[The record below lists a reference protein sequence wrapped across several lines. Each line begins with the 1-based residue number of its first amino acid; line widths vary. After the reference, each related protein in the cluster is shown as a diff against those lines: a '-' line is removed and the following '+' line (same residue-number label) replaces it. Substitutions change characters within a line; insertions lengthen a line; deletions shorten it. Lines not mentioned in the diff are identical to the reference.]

1 MKNFQNRYSAMFRC
15 APRDVDDCPTAESLA
30 RFAAGRAWPWQ
41 RRRLTDHLGRCSD
54 CADDYRVLAMAR
66 DGLTDALESGR
77 ETRGTVGL
85 SPVWLRSGFAAA
97 AVAGV
102 AALGIIVLV
111 ETGGPGPWNPSDSMA
126 ANGAASSRGEPGVG
140 NDDRLFK
147 SNFGEPEPTDG
158 PLFRDDFG
166 G

>member
-1 MKNFQNRYSAMFRC
+1 MKDFQDRYSAIFRQ
-15 APRDVDDCPTAESLA
+15 ATRTADQCPPGNSLA
-30 RFAAGRAWPWQ
+30 RLAAGRAWPWQ
-41 RRRLTDHLGRCSD
+41 RRRLADHLGRCSA
-54 CADDYRVLAMAR
+54 CADDYRVLLMAR

-97 AVAGV
+97 AMAGV
-102 AALGIIVLV
+102 AAVGIAVLL
-111 ETGGPGPWNPSDSMA
+111 ETGGPGPWNPSDTMA
-126 ANGAASSRGEPGVG
+126 ANGVESSSGEPGADD
-140 NDDRLFK
+140 DDRLFK
-147 SNFGEPEPTDG
+147 SNFGEPEAVDG

>member
-1 MKNFQNRYSAMFRC
+1 MKNFQDRYSTMFRR
-15 APRDVDDCPTAESLA
+15 AEREADHCPPGESLA
-30 RFAAGRAWPWQ
+30 RLAAGRAWPWQ
-41 RRRLTDHLGRCSD
+41 RRRLVDHLGRCSD
-54 CADDYRVLAMAR
+54 CADDYRVLATAR
-66 DGLTDALESGR
+66 DGLTDALESGQ

-97 AVAGV
+97 ALAGV
-102 AALGIIVLV
+102 AALGIIVLL
-111 ETGGPGPWNPSDSMA
+111 ETGGPGPWSASDTMA
-126 ANGAASSRGEPGVG
+126 ANGVDSSRGEPGAG